1 MSAGSRVTVA
11 LVLASFTS
19 FHVAE
24 ILCTL
29 SCLTSPASW
38 LYNSLLHLHHSER
51 LEPEP
56 PQSQSRNG
64 RTTARSN
71 ATGPQHHTSR
81 APVAHTAAPVP
92 ARTRQHRPRNTTNI
106 SEDEV
111 VVDAIF
117 SAHSDGLMVILRH
130 ASTPSGGAQPAQP
143 ATQVAR
149 PSKKSGIMSSS
160 SK

>member
-1 MSAGSRVTVA
+1 MSAGSRAMVA

-19 FHVAE
+19 FRVAE

-29 SCLTSPASW
+29 SCLTSLASW
-38 LYNSLLHLHHSER
+38 LDNSFLHRSER

-56 PQSQSRNG
+56 PQPQSRHG

-71 ATGPQHHTSR
+71 ASGPQHHTPR

-92 ARTRQHRPRNTTNI
+92 ARTRQHRPRNTTNT
-106 SEDEV
+106 EDEV

-149 PSKKSGIMSSS
+149 PSKKSGTTSSS